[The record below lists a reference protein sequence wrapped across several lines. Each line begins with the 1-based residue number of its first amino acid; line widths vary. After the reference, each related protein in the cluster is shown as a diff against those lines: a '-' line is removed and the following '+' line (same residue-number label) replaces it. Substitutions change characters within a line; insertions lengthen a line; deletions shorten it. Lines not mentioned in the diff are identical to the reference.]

1 MFYIWLTTYYSL
13 RTLSTFP
20 EILKHADITPL
31 HKKGKKYIKGN
42 YRPVSILPNL
52 SKIFEKCMFE
62 QMSQFF
68 ENIFSKY
75 QYGFRQGF
83 SIQQCLLAMLEKWK
97 RSAAA
102 ENSKMFGALLTDLS
116 KAFDCLNH

>member
-1 MFYIWLTTYYSL
+1 MQIS
-13 RTLSTFP
+13 
-20 EILKHADITPL
+20 PL
-31 HKKGKKYIKGN
+31 CTKKVKKDTKGN